1 MAMEPKTYT
10 DRREYMRAWY
20 QGRKAKGLCY
30 LCARP
35 AAPGKSSCLPCYE
48 KRRQRERAEAKWPED
63 RETRRKSWQNIDWNL
78 PTWRV
83 AELMEVTESTVRKQ
97 RNKICPCKT

>member
-1 MAMEPKTYT
+1 METRTYA
-10 DRREYMRAWY
+10 DRREYRRAWY
-20 QGRKAKGLCY
+20 RSRKAKKLCY
-30 LCARP
+30 ACTAP
-35 AAPGKSSCLPCYE
+35 AAPGKILCPVCHE
-48 KRRQRERAEAKWPED
+48 KRRRRERAEAKWPED

-78 PTWRV
+78 PTWRI